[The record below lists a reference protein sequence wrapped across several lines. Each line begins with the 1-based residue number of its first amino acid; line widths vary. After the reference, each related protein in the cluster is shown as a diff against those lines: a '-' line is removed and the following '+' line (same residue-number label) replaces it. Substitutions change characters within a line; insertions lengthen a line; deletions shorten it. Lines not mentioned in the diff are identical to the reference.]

1 MSTSIATA
9 ADPAVIAGPT
19 LHRNLS
25 TAALV
30 EAAIR
35 RGEGELAA
43 NGAIVCDTGARRGR
57 SQSDKFLEDTPAIH
71 D

>member
-1 MSTSIATA
+1 MSTSTATMS
-9 ADPAVIAGPT
+9 DPAAVAGPA

-43 NGAIVCDTGARRGR
+43 NGAIVCDTGSRRGR
-57 SQSDKFLEDTPAIH
+57 SPLSLIH
-71 D
+71 I